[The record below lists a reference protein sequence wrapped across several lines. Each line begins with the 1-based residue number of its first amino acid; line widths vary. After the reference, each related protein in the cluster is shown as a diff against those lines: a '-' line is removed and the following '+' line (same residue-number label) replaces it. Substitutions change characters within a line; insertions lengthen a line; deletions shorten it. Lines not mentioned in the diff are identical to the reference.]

1 VPLLSISWRISCRQD
16 WNLPHI
22 TDYWD
27 QRVGAIERLSRLF
40 TLIRNPEFNAEKNAL
55 YDAVTR
61 QADALADK
69 DLIKFAVPM
78 VDDLYKAINQRTQ
91 CDEADLVYLEASAA
105 LFSMH
110 SSSVDTWY
118 IILRTI
124 YLTSESPASSIARV
138 ARSRFGSVR
147 QRSYISAPRKLL
159 LEVSKRAGQ
168 PRNDPHLSRNI

>member
-1 VPLLSISWRISCRQD
+1 M
-16 WNLPHI
+16 PHI

-91 CDEADLVYLEASAA
+91 CDEADFVYLEASAA
-105 LFSMH
+105 LFQCTQAAWIH
-110 SSSVDTWY
+110 GTLFYEQY
-118 IILRTI
+118 I
-124 YLTSESPASSIARV
+124 
-138 ARSRFGSVR
+138 
-147 QRSYISAPRKLL
+147 
-159 LEVSKRAGQ
+159 
-168 PRNDPHLSRNI
+168 